1 MEEQSKKKQRK
12 KRLVIGVVAV
22 LLLSGYLY
30 WQDND
35 LMQTEYTCNSPDVP
49 AEFDGYRIVQVSD
62 LHNKWCGK
70 DQKRLIEAIREEQ
83 PDIIVL
89 TGDIMD
95 GNHPK
100 VEPAARFCEL
110 AVKIAPV
117 YFVPGNHEAMV
128 KTEYRRAL
136 YDRMHACGVIFMI
149 DRSVE
154 LTREEAAITLTGLE
168 SIRKA
173 DYFALK
179 QISDAQTDFVVLLE
193 HNPTD
198 AKAFLQS
205 DADLTLT
212 GHTHGGQFRLPLI
225 GGLYAPDQG
234 ILPEYDGG
242 AFYDAGHMLIINRG
256 VGNSGFPFR
265 VGNRPEIVTVTLH
278 RMEGGETT

>member
-1 MEEQSKKKQRK
+1 MTAT
-12 KRLVIGVVAV
+12 G
-22 LLLSGYLY
+22 LY
-30 WQDND
+30 RFPIC
-35 LMQTEYTCNSPDVP
+35 T
-49 AEFDGYRIVQVSD
+49 
-62 LHNKWCGK
+62 WCGK

>member
-1 MEEQSKKKQRK
+1 MDEQTKKKRRK
-12 KRLVIGVVAV
+12 KRLIAGIGAL

-30 WQDND
+30 WQDNG
-35 LMQTEYTCNSPDVP
+35 LMRTEYTCASPDVP
-49 AEFDGYRIVQVSD
+49 AAFDGYRIVQVSD

-70 DQKRLIEAIREEQ
+70 DQKRLMEAIRAEQ

-95 GNHPK
+95 GNHPE

-110 AVKIAPV
+110 AVKVAPV
-117 YFVPGNHEAMV
+117 YYVPGNHEAMV

-149 DRSVE
+149 DRNVE
-154 LTREEAAITLTGLE
+154 LTRQEDSITLSGLE

-179 QISDAQTDFVVLLE
+179 QISDAQTEFVVLLE
-193 HNPTD
+193 HNPAD
-198 AKAFLQS
+198 ARAFLQS

-212 GHTHGGQFRLPLI
+212 GHTHGGQFRFPFI

-242 AFYDAGHMLIINRG
+242 AFYEGTHMLIVNRG

-265 VGNRPEIVTVTLH
+265 VGNRPEIVTVTLQH
-278 RMEGGETT
+278 TEGGETT